1 MHSNQIIR
9 YSAVFLLLLFVATM
23 PSRAQQTIPSLSLSQ
38 AVDSA
43 LQRNHLLK
51 IKEYQLKEK
60 KAGIKKAKIKHFPS
74 VTVSST
80 YRYNKNT
87 ASLDIQKGEFGS
99 LPLSPSVM
107 IPLPNADKS
116 FELLEHENFKAGVS
130 LYQPI
135 SEQPKIYTGVQVSQT
150 EASMAGVEK
159 HKAKQQITLSVE
171 KLYYGIL
178 INQKKQEQAK
188 AKLELAKMKLHD
200 TESAI
205 QAGKMVDA
213 NKAALKATVADKK
226 QELLK
231 LKIEAQDHRSDFER
245 LTGMSLAQV
254 KLQNVENNTL
264 SLNPLASYK
273 SEASNH
279 NVDLQLASL
288 KQKKSRLAIK
298 AARENYIP
306 NLGFIAGYSYQK
318 GSTIYPTYNPY
329 VGIHFEWNLQDIF
342 SDKQIVEQRKNVY
355 QQAREHWLNMQ
366 EKVDNEVEKAYRKL
380 TQIESLI
387 ETAQKAVSYRRQAY
401 RIQKNKQ
408 DAGLNTKA
416 DLLNARADLT
426 KSQADLYAAQLQY
439 QLALSK
445 LRIVTEGK
453 DRFYQ

>member
-23 PSRAQQTIPSLSLSQ
+23 PARAQQTIPSLSLSQ

-87 ASLDIQKGEFGS
+87 GSLDIQKGEFGS
-99 LPLSPSVM
+99 LPLSPSVRV
-107 IPLPNADKS
+107 PLPNANKS

-135 SEQPKIYTGVQVSQT
+135 SEQSKIYTGVQISQT

-178 INQKKQEQAK
+178 INQKKKEQAK

-205 QAGKMVDA
+205 QAGKTVDA

-226 QELLK
+226 QALLK

-245 LTGMSLAQV
+245 LTGISLAQV

-264 SLNPLASYK
+264 SLRPLASYK

-279 NVDLQLASL
+279 NVDLRLTSL
-288 KQKKSRLAIK
+288 KKQKSRLAIQ

-342 SDKQIVEQRKNVY
+342 SDKQVVEQRENVY
-355 QQAREHWLNMQ
+355 QQAREHWRNTQ
-366 EKVDNEVEKAYRKL
+366 EKIDNEVEKAYRKL
-380 TQIESLI
+380 AQVEALI
-387 ETAQKAVSYRRQAY
+387 KTAQEAVNYRREAY
-401 RIQKNKQ
+401 RIQQNKQ
-408 DAGLNTKA
+408 DAGLNTKV
-416 DLLNARADLT
+416 DMLKARASLT

-445 LRIVTEGK
+445 LRILSEGG
-453 DRFYQ
+453 D